1 MSFAAARSS
10 SGAGRGG
17 RGSIRTANL
26 LTRAADQKLIDSWDA
41 TRLGE
46 TYDEQKWRLDD
57 PPDNVSDAWMR
68 LHAGG
73 LAPSVNFASPG
84 RNAAGGRHGDSL
96 LTPAA
101 RAVGYT
107 HSAPIGTGHRHYTKN
122 EKGSRKPIQSKNF
135 RDRYQ
140 IDLIDMS
147 KLRKRDPFGVLMRW
161 IMTVKDHA
169 TGLTSVYATYGLAS
183 VQEYTKV
190 IDKNEHTD
198 DKNGNCKNTC
208 GCKKNN
214 VKCHSG
220 CRCNGN

>member
-17 RGSIRTANL
+17 RRSRRTANL
-26 LTRAADQKLIDSWDA
+26 LTRVADQKLIDSWDA

-46 TYDEQKWRLDD
+46 TYDERKWRLDD

-107 HSAPIGTGHRHYTKN
+107 HSAPIGTGLNYVVEVVTKWQVERN
-122 EKGSRKPIQSKNF
+122 LKKEPHSNDRSNKQFAVESITVPGDFASR
-135 RDRYQ
+135 
-140 IDLIDMS
+140 
-147 KLRKRDPFGVLMRW
+147 
-161 IMTVKDHA
+161 
-169 TGLTSVYATYGLAS
+169 
-183 VQEYTKV
+183 V
-190 IDKNEHTD
+190 IK
-198 DKNGNCKNTC
+198 
-208 GCKKNN
+208 
-214 VKCHSG
+214 
-220 CRCNGN
+220 